1 MIRGLMLGPHISEG
15 LAAVDFAGLSGHC
28 AASTLRRDK
37 GKTGEIL
44 SRYFQDPRGDGGQR
58 GQQWRRETTV

>member
-1 MIRGLMLGPHISEG
+1 MLGPHISEG
-15 LAAVDFAGLSGHC
+15 LAAVDCAGLSGHC

-37 GKTGEIL
+37 GRTGEML

-58 GQQWRRETTV
+58 GSSEGMWI